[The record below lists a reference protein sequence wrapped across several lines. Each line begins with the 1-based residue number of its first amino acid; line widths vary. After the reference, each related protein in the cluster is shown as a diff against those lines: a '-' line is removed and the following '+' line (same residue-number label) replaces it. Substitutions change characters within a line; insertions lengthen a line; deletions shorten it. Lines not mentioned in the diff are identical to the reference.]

1 MKPGFSQSN
10 NIVHKTIEHLVKSLA
25 IPRYMDRVI
34 DLKFDAGVT
43 LRVGGQEVV
52 IGKRRIHLIAVGKA
66 SSSMFDWM
74 CNKLEERGARIETSI
89 IVTSKDM
96 PAPRGCDGS
105 DVEVIRAG
113 HPLPDHKSVE
123 AAESILSL
131 ARGLGEAD
139 ALVLLLSGGG
149 SALMEQPYPPLKLD
163 DIIKTHRVLLESG
176 MNIYEMNTIRKHLS
190 RVKGGRLAAAAY
202 PALTVTLA
210 ASDVPG
216 DDLSVIASGPTVPDP
231 TTFKD
236 ALNLVDLYGVREKI
250 PESVIEFLTE
260 GAEGRVPET
269 PKPGDPHLARSHA
282 FIVARPYDMLSSLS
296 EHFKSL
302 GFEPIIL
309 TTSALGESRE
319 VAGFLS
325 SIVMDAL
332 RGLSNIKPP
341 AALLIGGETSVRV
354 RGTGWGGRNTEL
366 VAWLARYL
374 DGVECVSF
382 VAMDT
387 DGIDGNSPAAGAWGD
402 GSTWKKLLKELRGE
416 AFRMLAENN
425 TYVLLNRLKQTI
437 TTGPTGSNLNSVII
451 IIIGCPEQRAN
462 VLPG

>member
-1 MKPGFSQSN
+1 MEQGFSQPNS
-10 NIVHKTIEHLVKSLA
+10 IVHKTIEHLVKSLD
-25 IPRYMDRVI
+25 IPRYMERAI
-34 DLKFDAGVT
+34 NMEFDADVF

-52 IGKRRIHLIAVGKA
+52 IGKRRIHLVAVGKA
-66 SSSMFDWM
+66 SSRMFNWM
-74 CNKLEERGARIETSI
+74 CNKLEEGGASVETSI
-89 IVTSKDM
+89 VVTSKDA
-96 PAPRGCDGS
+96 PAPDGCMGS
-105 DVEVIRAG
+105 DVELIRAG

-123 AAESILSL
+123 AAERILDL

-149 SALMEQPYPPLKLD
+149 SALMEEAYPPLRLED
-163 DIIKTHRVLLESG
+163 VIKTHKALLESG

-190 RVKGGRLAAAAY
+190 RVKGGRLAVAAY

-236 ALNLVDLYGVREKI
+236 ALNLVDLYGVREKV
-250 PESVIEFLTE
+250 PKSVIEFLKE

-282 FIVARPYDMLSSLS
+282 FVVARPYDMLSSLANY
-296 EHFKSL
+296 FKSL

-332 RGLSNIKPP
+332 RGLSDIKPP
-341 AALLIGGETSVRV
+341 VALLIGGETSVRV
-354 RGTGWGGRNTEL
+354 RGTGWGGRNTEI

-374 DGVECVSF
+374 DGVDCVSF

-402 GSTWKKLLKELRGE
+402 GETWMRLLKEFRGE

-437 TTGPTGSNLNSVII
+437 ITGPTGSNLNSVII
-451 IIIGCPEQRAN
+451 VIIGCSE
-462 VLPG
+462 